1 MTTLADIKEI
11 VKQLKSEKNP
21 INEPIIAYYEKMIP
35 EWTVKAYDKAISK
48 IGNIT
53 IRNFKI

>member
-1 MTTLADIKEI
+1 MTTLGDIKQI
-11 VKQLKSEKNP
+11 VKLLKEENNP

-48 IGNIT
+48 IGSIT
-53 IRNFKI
+53 VRNFKL